1 MAYQG
6 INPTGDITFTTQ
18 KAPSEKQSHPDLS
31 LGADGFDIWWNK
43 TFAQHTA
50 VLAQASALMRAH
62 RRVSSTRKTGIG
74 QAF

>member
-6 INPTGDITFTTQ
+6 FNTTSNIPFVTQ
-18 KAPSEKQSHPDLS
+18 MKPSETQSHPDLS

-43 TFAQHTA
+43 TSAQHAA
-50 VLAQASALMRAH
+50 VLAQASALMCAH
-62 RRVSSTRKTGIG
+62 KRVSSIEKNGIG